1 MVLKVDVRLLG
12 RARPR
17 VRVLLAVLAALA
29 LTLGFTAAGAQAAEG
44 ERIVSFTADY
54 DLASDGSVGVTET
67 IDWQFG
73 SGEHHGIKRNI
84 TVRQGVSSPPDKLR
98 LYEMSGVEASSPTGA
113 NADVNVSEVGADNV
127 IRIGSPNE
135 PFEGAQRQTYVIK
148 YRLAHVANGF
158 PDHAELYWNVTGG
171 GFDIP
176 LDSVQATV
184 HGPAAVT
191 DALCFKGADRS
202 ADPCQASAGQSATF
216 SATGL
221 GPHEQMT
228 IVASFPASA
237 ITDTTPD
244 LRDGTGFSGDTGSSM
259 SPSTA
264 KALSILGYGG
274 GLVIPVLAAALM
286 GTLFWKRGRDEQYA
300 GLTPGL
306 TPVAGAPG
314 EVTHG
319 QKGPVAVQF
328 APPEG
333 VRPGLVGTIIDEQ
346 ANTID
351 VSATVV
357 DLAARGYLTIKE
369 VGFAARGYLTIEEVE
384 PGGLFKRTNWRL
396 TNLVPPERAEALL
409 PYEQTLLDGIFADSN
424 PVLLSGLKN
433 KFHTTLTN
441 VQSQMY
447 SEVTRRGWFRKS
459 PEQVRRRWTTL
470 GKLVMGGGLVSGLG
484 LGLLSAETDRVGG
497 LSLVIPSGI
506 VLGVG
511 LLVAGGIIW
520 SLGQRMA
527 ARTAAGSAVLAQ
539 SLAFKQYLVTA
550 EAHQIRFEEAQDI
563 FSRYL
568 PYAIVFGVVDRWAAT
583 FSQVAEA
590 ATAAGQSIDMP
601 GWYTFS
607 GSGDFGNFGG
617 IASGVDSFDTMASGT
632 FTSTPGS
639 FATMASGTF
648 TSTPGSSGGSGF
660 DGGGDS
666 GGGGGGGGGD
676 SW

>member
-17 VRVLLAVLAALA
+17 VRMLLTVLAVLGLMVWLPPVAQA
-29 LTLGFTAAGAQAAEG
+29 AAGAVSVATPRPVATAQAAPG

-84 TVRQGVSSPPDKLR
+84 TVRQGVSSPPDKFR
-98 LYEMSGVEASSPTGA
+98 LYEMSDVEASSPTGA
-113 NADVNVSEVGADNV
+113 NADVYVSEVGADDV
-127 IRIGSPNE
+127 IRLGSPDA

-176 LDSVQATV
+176 LDSVEATV

-191 DALCFKGADRS
+191 DALCFRGADRS
-202 ADPCQASAGQSATF
+202 ADPCQASAGQTATF

-228 IVASFPASA
+228 VVASFPASA
-237 ITDTTPD
+237 VTDTTPD

-259 SPSTA
+259 SPSMA

-274 GLVIPVLAAALM
+274 GLVFPVLAAALM

-306 TPVAGAPG
+306 TPVAGASA

-319 QKGPVAVQF
+319 QKGAVAVQF

-333 VRPGLVGTIIDEQ
+333 VRPGLVGTIIDET

-357 DLAARGYLTIKE
+357 DLAVRGYL
-369 VGFAARGYLTIEEVE
+369 RIEEVE
-384 PGGLFKRTNWRL
+384 SGGLFKRTDWQL
-396 TNLVPPERAEALL
+396 TKLVPPERAEALL
-409 PYEQTLLDGIFADSN
+409 PYEQTLLHGIFAHSN
-424 PVLLSGLKN
+424 QVLLSGLKN
-433 KFHTTLTN
+433 KFHTRLTK

-447 SEVTRRGWFRKS
+447 SEVRRRGWFRKS
-459 PEQVRRRWTTL
+459 PERARRGWTTL
-470 GKLVMGGGLVSGLG
+470 GKFVMGGGLVSGLG
-484 LGLLSAETDRVGG
+484 LGLPSAETDRVGG

-511 LLVAGGIIW
+511 LLVAGGIIYL
-520 SLGQRMA
+520 LGMRMA
-527 ARTAAGSAVLAQ
+527 AKTAAGSAVLAQ
-539 SLAFKQYLVTA
+539 SLGFKQYLVTA
-550 EAHQIRFEEAQDI
+550 EARQIRFEEAQDI

-568 PYAIVFGVVDRWAAT
+568 PYAIVYGVADRWAGT
-583 FSQVAEA
+583 FTEVAEA

-601 GWYTFS
+601 DWYTFS
-607 GSGDFGNFGG
+607 GGGGFGNFGG
-617 IASGVDSFDTMASGT
+617 IAAGMD
-632 FTSTPGS
+632 S

-648 TSTPGSSGGSGF
+648 TSTPGSSGGSGS
-660 DGGGDS
+660 GGGGYS
-666 GGGGGGGGGD
+666 GGGGGGGGGG